1 MNQRFVT
8 VIIYVRARRP
18 VRLTHEYAAR
28 SLPPSPPPTLL
39 FDRRQ
44 RICQFVAMTVNRQAA
59 GSEGFSFSFCY
70 SFGFGWLR
78 LRFRFHGNTRQGR
91 EVGGGEAAIA
101 NWYLLGDCSS

>member
-18 VRLTHEYAAR
+18 VRLTHEYAAY
-28 SLPPSPPPTLL
+28 SPLPPASLL

-59 GSEGFSFSFCY
+59 GSEGFSFSFSY
-70 SFGFGWLR
+70 SFGWLR
-78 LRFRFHGNTRQGR
+78 LRFRFHGNTPQGKG
-91 EVGGGEAAIA
+91 EMGGEAAIA
-101 NWYLLGDCSS
+101 NWYLLGDCSN

>member
-28 SLPPSPPPTLL
+28 SLPPSLPCLL
-39 FDRRQ
+39 LDRRQ

-78 LRFRFHGNTRQGR
+78 LRIRFHGNTRQGN
-91 EVGGGEAAIA
+91 GGKGEAAIA
-101 NWYLLGDCSS
+101 NWYLLGECSN